1 MQLNCNGLLTVAEL
15 AKKNNGFRKQG
26 GKGNLNSQILGEEKC
41 ETHTLVELK
50 KFLCRTDPLFSSHT
64 VFIRGTPNWVK
75 WYCLVIPSPQN
86 WSFPHLPNLTKLGS
100 IVHFHC
106 LHHLICGYWRPICMV
121 QYRDSHTWGKYCS
134 HFMDLDL
141 YGKGQVNKKLH
152 GPFCSSMIDFLILS
166 MDLGGTATYSMN
178 PNIVSQ
184 LQQFLLKF
192 SISEVDIQ
200 QTSFMWDQH
209 LEN

>member
-1 MQLNCNGLLTVAEL
+1 MQLVQLM
-15 AKKNNGFRKQG
+15 QY
-26 GKGNLNSQILGEEKC
+26 
-41 ETHTLVELK
+41 
-50 KFLCRTDPLFSSHT
+50 RTTECVSMLFSKK
-64 VFIRGTPNWVK
+64 VM
-75 WYCLVIPSPQN
+75 
-86 WSFPHLPNLTKLGS
+86 NLTNDAFTANDLRGYQGLGFDTS
-100 IVHFHC
+100 SFNKKHEFFSVDINT
-106 LHHLICGYWRPICMV
+106 PICMV
-121 QYRDSHTWGKYCS
+121 QYRDSHTWGKYCQ
-134 HFMDLDL
+134 HCIDLDL